1 MAVQEEVFKVPEQ
14 VQVISK
20 MQSENIP
27 MEKQASTEQSQIVL
41 TSNFKS
47 VEQTQSQ
54 DMMIN
59 ENSSTPSRKK
69 RSLKAQIK
77 KQAKKR

>member
-1 MAVQEEVFKVPEQ
+1 
-14 VQVISK
+14 
-20 MQSENIP
+20 
-27 MEKQASTEQSQIVL
+27 MEKQASAEQSQIVL

-69 RSLKAQIK
+69 RSLKAQTK
-77 KQAKKR
+77 KQAKRR

>member
-1 MAVQEEVFKVPEQ
+1 
-14 VQVISK
+14 

-27 MEKQASTEQSQIVL
+27 MEKQASAEQSQIVL

-69 RSLKAQIK
+69 RSLKAQTK